1 MLAFPTLIAVELS
14 ASASNETLYLFIFL
28 SLNPESLTVKSKFNP
43 IDCSTFLVSPAF
55 EVEVCAS

>member
-1 MLAFPTLIAVELS
+1 LAFPTLIPVELS

-28 SLNPESLTVKSKFNP
+28 SLIPGVLTVKSKFNP

-55 EVEVCAS
+55 EVEVFVS